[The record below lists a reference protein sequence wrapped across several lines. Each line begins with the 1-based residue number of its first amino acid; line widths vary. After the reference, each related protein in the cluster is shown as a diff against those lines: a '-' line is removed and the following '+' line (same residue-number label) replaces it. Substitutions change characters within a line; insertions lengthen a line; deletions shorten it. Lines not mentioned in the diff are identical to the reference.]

1 MMIKKLITFEDL
13 GFVQW
18 GVLDTE
24 ETGVYSAIALE
35 EAFFTPL
42 PETLAEFIQQG
53 NEGLLALADALEQ
66 NEKTQAVKAKPLAT
80 VHILAPLPQLTK
92 NIFCVGENYAEHI
105 EEFHKKKL
113 DSLPKYPQF
122 FTKAPTC
129 VIGPEDTI
137 DSHPQVTK
145 ELDYE
150 GELAVIIGTSGKDIP
165 VSEAMNHVY
174 GFTIMN
180 DVTARDL
187 QRNHGQWFHGKSLDT
202 FAPMGPC
209 ILLRDAAPD
218 TFTIVTKV
226 NDEVRQDASTEE
238 FIFPIPSLIS
248 TLSQGTTLQPGDII
262 STGTPSGVGAGFK
275 PPRYIH
281 SGDSVEISI
290 SGIGTL
296 KNTVK

>member
-18 GVLDTE
+18 GVLNE
-24 ETGVYSAIALE
+24 YETGVYSAIALE

-42 PETLAEFIQQG
+42 PETLEEFIRQG

-66 NEKTQAVKAKPLAT
+66 NEKTDAVPARPINT
-80 VHILAPLPQLTK
+80 VHVLSPIRQLAK
-92 NIFCVGENYAEHI
+92 NIFCVGENYSEHI
-105 EEFHKKKL
+105 EEFHKEKL
-113 DSLPKYPQF
+113 KELPKFPQF

-129 VIGPEDTI
+129 VIGPDDDI
-137 DSHPQVTK
+137 DPHKNVTK

-150 GELAVIIGTSGKDIP
+150 GELAVIIGKEGADIP
-165 VSEAMNHVY
+165 VSEAMNYVY

-202 FAPMGPC
+202 FAPLGPC

-218 TFTIVTKV
+218 AFTIVTKV

-238 FIFPIPSLIS
+238 FIFPIPTLIS
-248 TLSQGTTLQPGDII
+248 TFSQGTTLQPGDII
-262 STGTPSGVGAGFK
+262 STGTPSGVGVGFN
-275 PPRYIH
+275 PPRFIH
-281 SGDSVEISI
+281 SGDTVEISI

-296 KNTVK
+296 KNQVK

>member
-1 MMIKKLITFEDL
+1 MIIKKLVTFEDL

-18 GVLDTE
+18 GVLNED
-24 ETGVYSAIALE
+24 ETGVYGTIALE

-42 PETLAEFIQQG
+42 PETLAEFIRQG

-66 NEKTQAVKAKPLAT
+66 NEKTDAVKAKPLGT
-80 VHILAPLPQLTK
+80 VHILPPLPNLVK

-105 EEFHKKKL
+105 EEFHKEKL
-113 DSLPKYPQF
+113 EKLPKFPMF

-129 VIGPEDTI
+129 VIGPEDEI
-137 DSHPQVTK
+137 DSHPNVTK

-150 GELAVIIGTSGKDIP
+150 GELAVIIGKTGSDIP
-165 VSEAMNHVY
+165 VSEAMDYVY

-187 QRNHGQWFHGKSLDT
+187 QRNHKQWFHGKSLDT
-202 FAPMGPC
+202 FAPMGPY

-218 TFTIVTKV
+218 SFTIVTKV
-226 NDEVRQDASTEE
+226 NDEIRQDASTEE
-238 FIFPIPSLIS
+238 FIFPIPSLIA
-248 TLSQGTTLQPGDII
+248 TLSQGTTLEAGDII
-262 STGTPSGVGAGFK
+262 ATGTPSGVGVGFQ
-275 PPRYIH
+275 PPRFLKK
-281 SGDSVEISI
+281 GDTVEISI
-290 SGIGTL
+290 SSIGTL